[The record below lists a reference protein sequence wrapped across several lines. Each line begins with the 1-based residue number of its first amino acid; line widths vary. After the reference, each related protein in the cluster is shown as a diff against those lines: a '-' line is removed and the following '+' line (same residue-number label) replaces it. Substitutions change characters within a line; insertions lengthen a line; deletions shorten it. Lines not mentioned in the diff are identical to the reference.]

1 MSEGVASELVASE
14 LVLGGPAAHAE
25 RGPRVLL
32 LCETLALT
40 GGVER
45 FVCQL
50 GNELAQ
56 LGMEVAVGSAD
67 EADRP
72 AAFPLR
78 KDVRL
83 LHGGA
88 ERGQRRTSGGPR
100 AWRLLRRQWRV
111 GRALGRI
118 AEAERADVV
127 VLNGLVAAC
136 VTLFFCPRIAGRT
149 ICCDHNHFMARSRVW
164 RTLRR
169 WLYPKAAA
177 VVSLTLA
184 DAPLFARLNP
194 NTQVI
199 VNASTLSAESP
210 FDAPGLGV
218 LAVGRHQ
225 LQKGF
230 DLLLAAWPEVTA
242 ACPEARLVIVGQGPL
257 HDELVALAARLGVAA
272 SVTFRPP
279 TDRIGALYREAA
291 VFVLS
296 SRYEG
301 MPLSLLEAQALG
313 VPSVAFDCP
322 TGPRDILGG
331 DGQAGLLVPAE
342 DSGELAR
349 AIVALLLD
357 PARRARM
364 GRAAIARSRA
374 MFGRADQ
381 IEAWAALIRRVADGH
396 DDRP

>member
-1 MSEGVASELVASE
+1 MSEQVASELVVDEPSATAS
-14 LVLGGPAAHAE
+14 

-50 GNELAQ
+50 GNELAE
-56 LGMEVAVGSAD
+56 LGMQVAVGSAD
-67 EADRP
+67 EGDCP

-78 KDVRL
+78 DGVRL

-111 GRALGRI
+111 GRALGRLV
-118 AEAERADVV
+118 EAEHADVV

-136 VTLFFCPRIAGRT
+136 VTLALHPRVAART

-169 WLYPKAAA
+169 WLYPKVAA

-194 NTQVI
+194 NTQAI
-199 VNASTLSAESP
+199 VNASTLSAETPS
-210 FDAPGLGV
+210 DAPGLGV

-225 LQKGF
+225 AQKGF
-230 DLLLAAWPEVTA
+230 DLLLAAWADVIA

-257 HDELVALAARLGVAA
+257 REELAALAVQLGVAA

-279 TDRIGALYREAA
+279 TDRIGTLYREAA
-291 VFVLS
+291 LFVLS

-301 MPLSLLEAQALG
+301 MPLSLLEAQAMG

-374 MFGRADQ
+374 VFGRADQ
-381 IEAWAALIRRVADGH
+381 IEAWAALIRRVAGSH
-396 DDRP
+396 AASP